1 MVEMKTKVEKLS
13 SQKLKKLERDL
24 AKVEKAENYL
34 TKEREK
40 LVKEKEKIGVKIRK
54 EKEILNLKNKIKRIE
69 GKRG

>member
-34 TKEREK
+34 NKEKAK
-40 LVKEKEKIGVKIRK
+40 LIKEKEKILVKIRK
-54 EKEILNLKNKIKRIE
+54 EKEILELKKKIERVKGR
-69 GKRG
+69 KT